1 MRVFKAQNQCNKL
14 FFGSTII
21 SCFHSSPEERRG
33 SGDIRGFIEEE
44 NEIERQLSACAWSA
58 TEDGSLE
65 SASQDVTPFSR
76 GLLVPARRIGL
87 GCNGLLTSGAS
98 SGKWFSRWM
107 SLTGKDHTHRA
118 HPCSQPERRNILDCD
133 SSQKV
138 RGFTGFAHSVVDS
151 LQNGRCTL
159 SRFLLIP
166 IQAATPTRN
175 SCRIFLWL
183 A

>member
-1 MRVFKAQNQCNKL
+1 MKKKTRLRNNYLHA
-14 FFGSTII
+14 
-21 SCFHSSPEERRG
+21 RG
-33 SGDIRGFIEEE
+33 V
-44 NEIERQLSACAWSA
+44 RQ
-58 TEDGSLE
+58 
-65 SASQDVTPFSR
+65 R
-76 GLLVPARRIGL
+76 MGLWRVPAKTSRLSLADCFSLRGASGL
-87 GCNGLLTSGAS
+87 AVHGLVTSGTS

-118 HPCSQPERRNILDCD
+118 HPCSQPVRRNILDCD

-138 RGFTGFAHSVVDS
+138 RGFTGFAHFVVDS